1 MFFNLLHFCCVGKKI
16 VSVSHIMQDTSLVK
30 HQVLAS
36 LFRSYSSTDTLQIL
50 CFKPLQLMENT
61 FELWFCYKQSQE
73 KCNCLT
79 PGFLCFKWNKMIFSD
94 ILKIIVIFAV
104 DDGTG
109 LRYE

>member
-1 MFFNLLHFCCVGKKI
+1 
-16 VSVSHIMQDTSLVK
+16 
-30 HQVLAS
+30 
-36 LFRSYSSTDTLQIL
+36 
-50 CFKPLQLMENT
+50 MENT

-104 DDGTG
+104 DDGQDYG
-109 LRYE
+109 MNKILLRYKWPLWVYC

>member
-1 MFFNLLHFCCVGKKI
+1 M
-16 VSVSHIMQDTSLVK
+16 VSVLHNMQDTFLVK

-36 LFRSYSSTDTLQIL
+36 LFRSYSSTHTHQIL
-50 CFKPLQLMENT
+50 CFKSLQLMENT

-73 KCNCLT
+73 ECNHLT
-79 PGFLCFKWNKMIFSD
+79 PGLLCCKWNKMTFND

-109 LRYE
+109 L